1 MWTMYVVLNFIVA
14 MLNQREI
21 DKIIFNSIYLV

>member
-21 DKIIFNSIYLV
+21 DKIIFNNIYLV